1 MNILPHEHISL
12 KILKIALPAI
22 AGLSSQMIVS
32 LVDAAMIGRLDN
44 AEYSLAAM
52 GLGVLATWA
61 IVSFFSSL
69 ATGTHILVAR
79 YQGKSDYEKI
89 VDVFYSSI
97 VLALFVGFIISI
109 FGALFSSNIAQLF
122 AKDYRVG
129 ELAGEYM
136 FFRFIGLLFFLITV
150 SYRGFY
156 FGIGN
161 TKVFMYSAI
170 MVNLLNIFFNYIF
183 IYGELGIEPMG
194 LAGAGLGSSLATLCD
209 VIYYTL
215 ITKRSSSLKNYNFKK
230 TDFSKEHIKYIVN
243 LSLPVS
249 FQNIFLL
256 VGFLSFVA
264 ITGLIGITEQ
274 AATQAV
280 ISTLFLSFMPCFG
293 FGIAV
298 QTLVS
303 NSIGK
308 GKKKLAKI
316 FGYEAAKIATYYTLF
331 LGLIF
336 IFFPQYLLLIITTD
350 KNIIEM
356 AVFPMQVAGFS
367 QIFYASGVVFANGLQ
382 AVGKTSFVM
391 MAELLTNLLVFVPL
405 AYLIGIHFEFGF
417 NSAWIALPIY
427 ILLYSTLLWGKFRFG
442 RWKTLKIY

>member
-1 MNILPHEHISL
+1 
-12 KILKIALPAI
+12 
-22 AGLSSQMIVS
+22 
-32 LVDAAMIGRLDN
+32 
-44 AEYSLAAM
+44 
-52 GLGVLATWA
+52 
-61 IVSFFSSL
+61 
-69 ATGTHILVAR
+69 
-79 YQGKSDYEKI
+79 
-89 VDVFYSSI
+89 
-97 VLALFVGFIISI
+97 
-109 FGALFSSNIAQLF
+109 
-122 AKDYRVG
+122 
-129 ELAGEYM
+129 
-136 FFRFIGLLFFLITV
+136 
-150 SYRGFY
+150 
-156 FGIGN
+156 
-161 TKVFMYSAI
+161 
-170 MVNLLNIFFNYIF
+170 
-183 IYGELGIEPMG
+183 
-194 LAGAGLGSSLATLCD
+194 GLGSSLATFCD
-209 VIYYTL
+209 VIYYTV
-215 ITKRSSSLKNYNFKK
+215 ITKKSNGLKNYNFKK

-316 FGYEAAKIATYYTLF
+316 FGYEAAKIATYYTLL

-336 IFFPQYLLLIITTD
+336 LFFPKYLLLIITTD

-356 AVFPMQVAGFS
+356 AIVPMQVAGFS
-367 QIFYASGVVFANGLQ
+367 QIFYASGIVFANGLQ

-391 MAELLTNLLVFVPL
+391 VAELLTNLLVFVPL
-405 AYLIGIHFEFGF
+405 AYIIGIHFEFGF

-442 RWKTLKIY
+442 RWKTLKIF